1 MVREKPVVSSPSS
14 FQPGLHRLAV
24 LLAAYVVLLITAGG
38 LVKSLEAGLSVPD
51 WPLSYG
57 MLNPPRWWQIETVR
71 AEHGHRL
78 IAGIALLLTL
88 GLTAWI
94 ARREPRAWVRRL
106 AYGAMAVVLAQA
118 ALGGITVL
126 FFLPTAIS
134 VAHAGLAQLFLALIV
149 TLAVVTSRFWL
160 ATPRASDGGPG
171 RAVTGLA
178 TLSAA
183 GIYLQILLGAVMR
196 HTGAGLAIPDFPL
209 AFGGIIPEH
218 WNFAIAVHFSH
229 RLGAL
234 LAATMIFWTFGRV
247 LRVAVEEKA
256 LFRPAA
262 AMTVLVLIQG
272 TLGGLVVWTE
282 KAVLVNTLHVGT
294 GALLFATS
302 VTLMLAS
309 RRLRW
314 LSEGQQEQVPA
325 PTVESLEPERSPA

>member
-1 MVREKPVVSSPSS
+1 MSNPSS
-14 FQPGLHRLAV
+14 FQPGIHRLAV
-24 LLAAYVVLLITAGG
+24 ILAGYVVLLITAGG

-78 IAGIALLLTL
+78 IAGVALLMTLCLTV
-88 GLTAWI
+88 WI
-94 ARREPRAWVRRL
+94 ARRERRVWVRRL
-106 AYGAMAVVLAQA
+106 AYTAMATVLVQA

-160 ATPRASDGGPG
+160 ATPRVSGSI
-171 RAVTGLA
+171 AVRSVAGLA
-178 TLSAA
+178 TLAAA
-183 GIYLQILLGAVMR
+183 GIYLQILIGAVMR

-209 AFGGIIPEH
+209 AFGGLIPEH
-218 WNFAIAVHFSH
+218 WSFAIAVHFAH

-234 LAATMIFWTFGRV
+234 LVATVIFWTFGRV
-247 LRVAVEEKA
+247 LRVAARDQV
-256 LFRPAA
+256 LLRPAF
-262 AMTVLVLIQG
+262 AMTFLVLIQG

-309 RRLRW
+309 QRRRW
-314 LSEGQQEQVPA
+314 LGEREREPMLA
-325 PTVESLEPERSPA
+325 PTVDSLEPERSPA

>member
-1 MVREKPVVSSPSS
+1 MSIPTS
-14 FQPGLHRLAV
+14 FQPGIHRLAV
-24 LLAAYVVLLITAGG
+24 ILAVYVVLLITAGG

-78 IAGIALLLTL
+78 IAGVALLLTV
-88 GLTAWI
+88 GLTVWV

-106 AYGAMAVVLAQA
+106 AYAAMATVLAQA

-149 TLAVVTSRFWL
+149 AMAVVTSRFWL
-160 ATPRASDGGPG
+160 TTSKVSDRGPDP
-171 RAVTGLA
+171 AVTGWA
-178 TLSAA
+178 TISAA

-218 WNFAIAVHFSH
+218 WDAAIAIHFAH

-234 LAATMIFWTFGRV
+234 LVATLIFWTLGRV
-247 LRVAVEEKA
+247 LRVAGEERA
-256 LFRPAA
+256 LLRPAV

-272 TLGGLVVWTE
+272 TLGGLVVLTG

-302 VTLMLAS
+302 VTLMLTS
-309 RRLRW
+309 RRRRW
-314 LSEGQQEQVPA
+314 VGESQRQPVA
-325 PTVESLEPERSPA
+325 TPTVESLEPKRSPA